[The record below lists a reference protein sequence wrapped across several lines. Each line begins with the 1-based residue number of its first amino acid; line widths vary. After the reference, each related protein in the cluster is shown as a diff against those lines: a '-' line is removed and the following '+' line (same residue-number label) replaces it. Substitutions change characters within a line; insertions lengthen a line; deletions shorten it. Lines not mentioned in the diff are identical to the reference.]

1 MDIAWLFGF
10 VVMFALMVGVLAECA
25 RLMGASK

>member
-10 VVMFALMVGVLAECA
+10 VVLFVAVVGLLAGCV
-25 RLMGASK
+25 RLAQIPK